1 MNVRPS
7 AVIIRNQAVLTL
19 RYRYQSTDVYALPG
33 GNPDPG
39 ENVRETLVRELSEE
53 LGIHIIVDE
62 LVACGEVIWNEIKK
76 ECLHMVFKA
85 ETQEIP
91 VIDPKET
98 TALEVVWIP
107 ISDLENHLLYPNI
120 GKQIKKYL
128 EASLPVGYIGAIQ
141 QPYIR

>member
-7 AVIIRNQAVLTL
+7 AVIVRDQTVLTL

-39 ENVRETLVRELSEE
+39 ENVRETLVRELNEE
-53 LGIHIIVDE
+53 LGIHAEVDE
-62 LVACGEVIWNEIKK
+62 LVACGEVIWTEIKK

-85 ETQEIP
+85 ETDEIP

-98 TALEVVWIP
+98 TALEVVWLP
-107 ISDLENHLLYPNI
+107 ISELENYLLYPNI

-128 EASLPVGYIGAIQ
+128 DASIPVGYIGAIQ